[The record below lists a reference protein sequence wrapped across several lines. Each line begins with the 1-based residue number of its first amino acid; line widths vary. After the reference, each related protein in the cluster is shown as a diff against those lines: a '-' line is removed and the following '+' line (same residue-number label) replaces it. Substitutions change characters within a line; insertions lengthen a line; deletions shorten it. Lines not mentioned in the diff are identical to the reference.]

1 MMNIHAY
8 DGLNKSEIT
17 KLRTTSNGKKYSL
30 NHPKELLVPMRYTPN
45 RDHNRNSQG
54 WERSPKYYWTKIL
67 ESNPQCLSPKNQAR
81 ITNDKFQTPKVDK
94 TFIESFPQYKDF
106 NRNSLYH
113 HHIGGNGVAVAAPVD
128 AHKGSGEIHKIEQD
142 LGITRNALKISE
154 QCHEICAKDQ
164 KYYGQTSLE
173 FQKKIYQQK
182 NQTKTAFNSR
192 ISKPSSTV
200 NDKTLVDNKQVDQKK
215 SKEFGSSQDKPLS
228 RLR

>member
-1 MMNIHAY
+1 MITIHAY
-8 DGLNKSEIT
+8 DGLLKSEIT

-45 RDHNRNSQG
+45 KEYNKNSQG
-54 WERSPKYYWTKIL
+54 WERSSKYYWTKIL

-81 ITNDKFQTPKVDK
+81 ITGDNFQTPKVDK

-128 AHKGSGEIHKIEQD
+128 AHKGSGEIHQIEQD
-142 LGITRNALKISE
+142 LGITKNAQNISE
-154 QCHEICAKDQ
+154 QCHKICAKDQ
-164 KYYGQTSLE
+164 RYYGQTSLE
-173 FQKKIYQQK
+173 FQKKIHQEK

-192 ISKPSSTV
+192 ETNSSLGTR
-200 NDKTLVDNKQVDQKK
+200 NKTLVDKEQFGQKELKVAQNRLDKTNNK
-215 SKEFGSSQDKPLS
+215 S
-228 RLR
+228 R